1 MNFIARWL
9 ATAVAVAAAAWIVPG
24 IDIVGGDNAWI
35 IIAVFALVVLYAYS
49 DAQLFAKLCGTVLI
63 CMCLAGQWLRYRKMK

>member
-1 MNFIARWL
+1 MNKSPVFYL
-9 ATAVAVAAAAWIVPG
+9 VAA
-24 IDIVGGDNAWI
+24 I
-35 IIAVFALVVLYAYS
+35 IWSVIAALVVLYAYS

>member
-1 MNFIARWL
+1 MNKSPVFYL
-9 ATAVAVAAAAWIVPG
+9 VAAIIWS
-24 IDIVGGDNAWI
+24 